1 MTVLPLRFRKGLC
14 VRETSIDCS
23 YQAVRYNGDESI
35 DRIDQALTYK
45 GCWGGKEKRRDS
57 RIKIVVGFGGRVCV
71 CFRSGGFENFDRV
84 WGIIFS
90 RKKVSSRK
98 SNCQEKSF
106 LRPQVYCGGIRKT
119 EVKIADCGYIE
130 SNSLFTAGVET
141 RERYTLLNFGTCFC

>member
-1 MTVLPLRFRKGLC
+1 YILRLLRRLQRLISCLRFLNKIHNFQNGMTVLPLRFRKGLC

-23 YQAVRYNGDESI
+23 YQAVRYNGDGSI

-90 RKKVSSRK
+90 RKKVLL
-98 SNCQEKSF
+98 CV
-106 LRPQVYCGGIRKT
+106 LDYLVL
-119 EVKIADCGYIE
+119 VK
-130 SNSLFTAGVET
+130 GV
-141 RERYTLLNFGTCFC
+141 L